1 VTWTLVDDEPNINVR
16 AIINPLTQVQE
27 LEALIAAL
35 IKRLPKEKPDDR
47 EPARLRGPDSTGGA
61 GAAEK
66 PKEARKPRELTN
78 AEIVR
83 LRAVQRRLSAA
94 RRPAKPTGAPRRIAL
109 RTGASTRSPPAER
122 TRRRL

>member
-1 VTWTLVDDEPNINVR
+1 MTWTLVDDEPNINVR

-35 IKRLPKEKPDDR
+35 IKRMPKEKPDDR

-66 PKEARKPRELTN
+66 PKEARTPRELTN
-78 AEIVR
+78 AEIDY
-83 LRAVQRRLSAA
+83 LAY
-94 RRPAKPTGAPRRIAL
+94 APCKDA
-109 RTGASTRSPPAER
+109 
-122 TRRRL
+122 